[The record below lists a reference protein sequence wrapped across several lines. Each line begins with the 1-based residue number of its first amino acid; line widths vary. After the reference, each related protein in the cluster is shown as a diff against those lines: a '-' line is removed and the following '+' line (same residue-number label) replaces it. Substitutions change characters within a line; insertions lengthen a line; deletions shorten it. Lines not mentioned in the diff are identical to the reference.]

1 MCSEDLCCRG
11 LTLLRFFVFQS
22 ADSSRAL
29 EGSNMSRE
37 ADQLL
42 LAFKGLE
49 SHRVASI
56 LLELQSDP
64 QMAQRAGLEAEIKE
78 ILNLLGA
85 QAKAP
90 ENPTDDIE
98 DEERFLY
105 GDSEEP
111 RPLAESEPVR
121 HHGLDLYGDVTE
133 EALYGDYPPQKAVIP
148 QVYGLQP
155 GAPGHL
161 QAPPTVRDVDVR
173 HASRPA
179 ATPEQNITVQV
190 RNLACLPGTEPLED
204 SERQALEEYEKIQD
218 LLKTIGLDLG
228 VAEIGKMAARTK
240 ERLHGNK
247 PLPKTPTRRRRY
259 SSTSSGSSHCSRGR
273 RRRSRSSSSSSR
285 GSHSCGRGAS
295 WSSDDDRR
303 KSSAPPKF
311 HKDRDV
317 KETKAEQSATAP
329 PLHNNPESSPHPPHP
344 AMPIPT
350 YPPPQG
356 PSMMPPN
363 FPPPA
368 YTQYGNYHPYMHQ
381 QWPPMYP
388 PPNMSLPPQ
397 TEFRPALPYKGPQS
411 ALGLEPG
418 AKGQCAPR
426 NLLLLCFKASPK
438 M

>member
-1 MCSEDLCCRG
+1 
-11 LTLLRFFVFQS
+11 
-22 ADSSRAL
+22 
-29 EGSNMSRE
+29 MSRE

-56 LLELQSDP
+56 LLELQSDS
-64 QMAQRAGLEAEIKE
+64 QMAQRTGLEAEIKE

-111 RPLAESEPVR
+111 RPPAASELVR

-133 EALYGDYPPQKAVIP
+133 EALYGDYPPQKAFV
-148 QVYGLQP
+148 QQTYGLQP

-161 QAPPTVRDVDVR
+161 QAPPTVGDVDVR
-173 HASRPA
+173 YASRPA
-179 ATPEQNITVQV
+179 ATPEQNVTVQV
-190 RNLACLPGTEPLED
+190 RNPACLPGTEPLEE
-204 SERQALEEYEKIQD
+204 SERQALEEYEKLQD

-240 ERLHGNK
+240 ERLQGNK
-247 PLPKTPTRRRRY
+247 PLPKTPTHRRRY
-259 SSTSSGSSHCSRGR
+259 SSDSSGSSHCSRGR

-285 GSHSCGRGAS
+285 GSHGGGRGAS
-295 WSSDDDRR
+295 WSSNDSRG
-303 KSSAPPKF
+303 KNSAPPKF
-311 HKDRDV
+311 DKDRDV
-317 KETKAEQSATAP
+317 QETKAEQSATAL
-329 PLHNNPESSPHPPHP
+329 PLHNNPESSPLPPHH

-381 QWPPMYP
+381 QWPPLYP
-388 PPNMSLPPQ
+388 PPSMSLPPQ
-397 TEFRPALPYKGPQS
+397 TDFPPALHYKGPHS
-411 ALGLEPG
+411 TVGPEPG
-418 AKGQCAPR
+418 AKGQCAPP
-426 NLLLLCFKASPK
+426 NFYFKELA
-438 M
+438 